1 MNTMKTALIV
11 DTHKHENKENF
22 CQLTVSL
29 CSLSAYYRNQNLN
42 INLSSSF
49 GHKRLKLYLFE
60 LRCVVFVFNKRLKL
74 YIFKLRCVVFVF
86 KKRQVSK
93 NNLLRALRDPR
104 EGLWM
109 VRVKYLPTN
118 FEF

>member
-1 MNTMKTALIV
+1 MKTALIV

-42 INLSSSF
+42 INLSSSY

-60 LRCVVFVFNKRLKL
+60 LRCVVFVFNKR
-74 YIFKLRCVVFVF
+74 
-86 KKRQVSK
+86 QVSK
-93 NNLLRALRDPR
+93 NNLFRALRDPR
-104 EGLWM
+104 KSLWM

-118 FEF
+118 FEL